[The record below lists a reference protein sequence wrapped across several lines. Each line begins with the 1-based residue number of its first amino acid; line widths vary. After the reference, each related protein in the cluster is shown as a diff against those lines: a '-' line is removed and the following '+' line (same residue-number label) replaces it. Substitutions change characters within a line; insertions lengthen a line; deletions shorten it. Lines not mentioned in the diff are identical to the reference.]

1 MAVWIVRLIIL
12 LAGLALAG
20 FMIWQLFT
28 GARMLDFDVETRG
41 PLIVVVFSLLLLIT
55 LGSAVSFFANR
66 HMAST
71 LFLGTLLA
79 VMSFILWIRHP
90 EQADIYRLYFI
101 YGLVVGVLSPFVLDS
116 EK

>member
-55 LGSAVSFFANR
+55 LGSAVSFLLIVTWLQPFLR
-66 HMAST
+66 HT
-71 LFLGTLLA
+71 FGRY
-79 VMSFILWIRHP
+79 V
-90 EQADIYRLYFI
+90 LY
-101 YGLVVGVLSPFVLDS
+101 LVDS
-116 EK
+116 SS

>member
-55 LGSAVSFFANR
+55 LGSAVSFLLIVTWLQPFSWAHFWPLCPLSCGFVILNKR
-66 HMAST
+66 TFIGYT
-71 LFLGTLLA
+71 LFM
-79 VMSFILWIRHP
+79 V
-90 EQADIYRLYFI
+90 
-101 YGLVVGVLSPFVLDS
+101 
-116 EK
+116 